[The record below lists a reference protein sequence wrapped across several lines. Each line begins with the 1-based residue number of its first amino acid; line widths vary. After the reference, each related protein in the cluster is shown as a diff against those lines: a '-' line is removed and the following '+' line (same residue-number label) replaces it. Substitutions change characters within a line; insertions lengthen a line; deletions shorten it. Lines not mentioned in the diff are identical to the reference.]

1 MNAAIIS
8 MGSISSERTVEEM
21 KKVFDSVDHLNIV
34 DLEVSMLGTS
44 EEILYGGKPLKQY
57 DCIYAKGSGRF
68 ANLLRAVTTVL
79 GPECYTPIRP
89 GAFTIGHDKLLA
101 HLKFQVAKVPMPRT
115 WVVSTAEAAKKI
127 LKKAPYPVVMKV
139 PSGTHGKG
147 VMLAESY
154 ESASSM
160 VDALALLRQPFL
172 IQEYVETGGTDI
184 RAFVLGDSV
193 VAAMKRVALPDEKRA
208 NLHAGGAGRR
218 TELDDRTEHI
228 AVQAAKA
235 VGAEICGVDILQG
248 PKGPVVIEVNLSP
261 GIQGISKATGI
272 NVGEKIAK
280 FLFERTKE
288 TLAERKGEAMK
299 ELVSE
304 AKQIITKL
312 DFRNERILLPGIITK
327 LTKFSEQEDVV
338 MEANKGQLKIKNF
351 LEFAR

>member
-1 MNAAIIS
+1 MKAAVIS

-21 KKVFDSVDHLNIV
+21 KKLFDSVDHLNVV

-44 EEILYGGKPLKQY
+44 AEILYGGKPLKQY
-57 DCIYAKGSGRF
+57 DCIYAKGSGRY
-68 ANLLRAVTTVL
+68 ANLLRAVATVL
-79 GPECYTPIRP
+79 GPECYTPVKP

-115 WVVSTAEAAKKI
+115 WVVSTSEAAKKI

-147 VMLAESY
+147 VMLADSY

-184 RAFVLGDSV
+184 RAFVIGEEV
-193 VAAMKRVALPDEKRA
+193 VAAMKRVAAPDEKRA
-208 NLHAGGAGRR
+208 NLHAGGEGKKA
-218 TELDDRTEHI
+218 ELDERTKHV

-235 VGAEICGVDILQG
+235 VGAEICGVDVLQG
-248 PKGPVVIEVNLSP
+248 PRGPVVIEVNLSP

-272 NVGEKIAK
+272 NVGTQIAK
-280 FLFERTKE
+280 YLFEKTKE
-288 TLAERKGEAMK
+288 TLAAKKGETMK
-299 ELVSE
+299 EIVGE
-304 AKQIITKL
+304 TKEIITKL
-312 DFRNERILLPGIITK
+312 DFRNERILLPGIVTK
-327 LTKFSEQEDVV
+327 LTKFSEQDDVV
-338 MEANKGQLKIKNF
+338 IEANKGQLKVKKF
-351 LEFAR
+351 